1 MGGSNTT
8 ASLVPHMD
16 WAPPALAGVTD
27 DEMQELLDVAESTLN
42 EAVEEMRMKAF
53 LIRKARAV
61 GIVQRADAKHRLR
74 REQLD
79 ESVLRVQYNLRK
91 LGSKVPFCAFNGGND
106 VFIDI
111 GNKRV
116 GVQALQQYLGDG
128 LEPSQ
133 CLHVGD
139 QFLNTGNDFAAR
151 SCCPT
156 VWVTSPVE
164 TMYICR
170 RLLRVLDGSVNADH
184 FED

>member
-1 MGGSNTT
+1 
-8 ASLVPHMD
+8 
-16 WAPPALAGVTD
+16 
-27 DEMQELLDVAESTLN
+27 MQKLLDVAESTLN
-42 EAVEEMRMKAF
+42 EAVEEMKMKAF

-61 GIVQRADAKHRLR
+61 GIVQRADTKHRLR

-79 ESVLRVQYNLRK
+79 ESVLRVQHNLRK
-91 LGSKVPFCAFNGGND
+91 LGSNVPFCAFNGGND

-156 VWVTSPVE
+156 VWVTSPIE

-170 RLLRVLDGSVNADH
+170 RLLRVLDGKRVNASHHD
-184 FED
+184 D